1 MTINFTHAYPDT
13 FRLWIKRIFSD
24 PGSWILPSLLILLFS
39 LPVITYGAALGF
51 GYTLA
56 FDKVRYDKIPIKERL
71 KTYLRSNIALRC
83 FFMGL
88 LDILILVFL
97 CLSIMSI
104 VYEYSSIPLK
114 LISAFFIWLDVIFLI
129 SSIYRYPILCLSD
142 KESFF
147 DVIYAALVLTFGH
160 LGHSLFILLFKISLL
175 IISVF
180 TGIGVFVFFFGAS
193 CLFDV
198 YHYEVIAG
206 EV

>member
-1 MTINFTHAYPDT
+1 MIVNFTHAYPET

-104 VYEYSSIPLK
+104 VY
-114 LISAFFIWLDVIFLI
+114 
-129 SSIYRYPILCLSD
+129 
-142 KESFF
+142 
-147 DVIYAALVLTFGH
+147 
-160 LGHSLFILLFKISLL
+160 
-175 IISVF
+175 
-180 TGIGVFVFFFGAS
+180 
-193 CLFDV
+193 
-198 YHYEVIAG
+198 
-206 EV
+206 